1 MQVGDSSTVTH
12 VVTEADTATAFGSGD
27 VDVLGTPKVVALVE
41 AATVAAIAG
50 QVTDTETTVGAHVD
64 LEHLRPTRVGAAVT
78 AEATLREVDGN
89 RLVFD
94 VRLLEE
100 GRLVARGTVT
110 RVLVDRARFNA
121 AR

>member
-1 MQVGDSSTVTH
+1 MQVGDSATVTH

-94 VRLLEE
+94 VRLL
-100 GRLVARGTVT
+100 VAHGTVT